1 MNWKGQLSN
10 MTRRKKIVSGINI
23 LVLVSLYNLE
33 FCVSPLGP
41 YFFPANLKLVQLNMF
56 KVLPVRMLRNQV
68 IRVRSLVRT
77 SSQFK

>member
-10 MTRRKKIVSGINI
+10 MTKRKKIASGINI
-23 LVLVSLYNLE
+23 LVSLYNLE

-41 YFFPANLKLVQLNMF
+41 DFFPANLKLVQLNMF
-56 KVLPVRMLRNQV
+56 KILSVRMLRNQV